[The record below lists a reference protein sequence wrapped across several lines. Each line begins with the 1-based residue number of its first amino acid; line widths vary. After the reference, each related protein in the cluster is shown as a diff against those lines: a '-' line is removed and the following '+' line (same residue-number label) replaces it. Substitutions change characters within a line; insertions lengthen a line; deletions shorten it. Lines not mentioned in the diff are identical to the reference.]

1 MAIAKKCDRCGR
13 LYEFDRNSII
23 KYRVDTSTSGLCK
36 YVDLCP
42 ACYRILEYFMENA
55 DAQPYICFGDNGIEV
70 YPFKDDMDK
79 MIEKKHQAEK
89 KEDSDEIIFE
99 SYLGFIKK
107 EIKDGKIQTKG
118 HE

>member
-13 LYEFDRNSII
+13 LYEFNRNSII
-23 KYRVDTSTSGLCK
+23 KYRVDTSTSCLCK

-42 ACYRILEYFMENA
+42 ACYRILEYFMENV
-55 DAQPYICFGDNGIEV
+55 DAKPYICFGDNGIEV